1 MEAEPPH
8 GLALCPCTQDAAAT
22 VTQSL
27 RSPRASTQAAAGAES
42 WARGAEGRRA
52 GPGSNSWRGVS
63 TASRVVLRYLGP
75 RSTGRR
81 PPLWGGPPA
90 SLSPP
95 TLPETPSQT
104 PQNNVPPAT
113 WAPP

>member
-42 WARGAEGRRA
+42 WAWLQQLARSEHSLQGHSALFGASQHR
-52 GPGSNSWRGVS
+52 
-63 TASRVVLRYLGP
+63 TASTPLG
-75 RSTGRR
+75 RATGLTQSTNSSRN
-81 PPLWGGPPA
+81 
-90 SLSPP
+90 
-95 TLPETPSQT
+95 TLPDTPE
-104 PQNNVPPAT
+104 
-113 WAPP
+113 